1 MTDDEDLPL
10 EPWAIGMRPKDVN
23 FVREFLVDM
32 NASAALVRCG
42 MTKITASGEGTRTIR
57 RPVIAKAIALAMSD
71 RAEAL
76 KINAKTVLAEAFR
89 CYLECVADK
98 KWIQAARFLD
108 MVGRHVDVKAF
119 KDRAGILDDRDGD
132 SEEGED
138 LSNLSLEELETLA
151 RLSRK
156 ARGDADEPEAPPLR
170 H

>member
-71 RAEAL
+71 RAEAS
-76 KINAKTVLAEAFR
+76 R
-89 CYLECVADK
+89 CPLECVAEK
-98 KWIQAARFLD
+98 KGVQAARFLD

-119 KDRAGILDDRDGD
+119 KDRAGLLDDRDGD
-132 SEEGED
+132 SEEGDD